1 MPKPV
6 SKLPRT
12 EVTPEPALEKRTRRR
27 FSAAYKLRI
36 VSEADRCQRG
46 ELSGLLRREHL
57 YSSQLQQWRHE
68 FAENGTAGLHK
79 SSPGPA
85 PSMTPEQRFIPSDLN
100 LFITCYRSQSR
111 RDSPTKYPSSPRRPE
126 YSAGGDRYVNLTSG
140 SNAAP
145 SSPWKEICELRH
157 ILSSDPGPSF
167 FLTHLV
173 K

>member
-36 VSEADRCQRG
+36 VREAERCQRG

-57 YSSQLQQWRHE
+57 YSSQLQQWRRE
-68 FAENGTAGLHK
+68 LAENGTVGLNK

-85 PSMTPEQRFIPSDLN
+85 PSMTPEQRRIAVLEKENLRLNRKLAIAQDCLDLQKKA
-100 LFITCYRSQSR
+100 LSMLDRS
-111 RDSPTKYPSSPRRPE
+111 
-126 YSAGGDRYVNLTSG
+126 NSG
-140 SNAAP
+140 SDA
-145 SSPWKEICELRH
+145 
-157 ILSSDPGPSF
+157 
-167 FLTHLV
+167 
-173 K
+173 